1 MAVRQAAWTD
11 CIGWGSACAPSQLGL
26 LTRRCLPASPSSPD
40 PRMPLPCPSPPHPT
54 PLQLLYFGGEIAEM
68 RKPVPYGDDKQL
80 PMSAA
85 SDAMQVHLQM
95 AGVQSVSGPT
105 FRAAE
110 NPFVSV

>member
-1 MAVRQAAWTD
+1 M
-11 CIGWGSACAPSQLGL
+11 I
-26 LTRRCLPASPSSPD
+26 
-40 PRMPLPCPSPPHPT
+40 LPCPSPSHPT
-54 PLQLLYFGGEIAEM
+54 PLQLLYFGGEIAEL

-85 SDAMQVHLQM
+85 SDAMQVQM

>member
-1 MAVRQAAWTD
+1 MPQP
-11 CIGWGSACAPSQLGL
+11 CA
-26 LTRRCLPASPSSPD
+26 LPSPSP
-40 PRMPLPCPSPPHPT
+40 
-54 PLQLLYFGGEIAEM
+54 QLLHFGGEIAEM
-68 RKPVPYGDDKQL
+68 RKPVPYGADDKQL

-85 SDAMQVHLQM
+85 SDAMQVQM